1 MKKRLLKK
9 ALIELQAD
17 DMRKPKEDSPEDKKE
32 LNLEKEDKEP
42 VLETKP
48 VEEKREKIDLQQNEL
63 KKPVTPEDVNNEF
76 GVENPGMGFDM
87 VSLEEGLLND
97 ISSLYMLHQQ
107 VKFFH
112 WIMNGENYIA
122 AHRFLDEVADGVLQA
137 IDLLAER
144 LVYLGTRPVISLFRA
159 YIQFEEMNGPFKFY
173 RVIDV
178 LDSQFNSII
187 DKLKNNTRKANQK
200 NDIGTEKL
208 LQDII
213 YDLETFQHH
222 LRSFK

>member
-48 VEEKREKIDLQQNEL
+48 VEEKQEKIDLQQNEL

-122 AHRFLDEVADGVLQA
+122 THRFLDEVADGVLQA

-144 LVYLGTRPVISLFRA
+144 LVYLGTKPVISLFRA
-159 YIQFEEMNGPFKFY
+159 YIQFEEMNDPFKFY

-178 LDSQFNSII
+178 LDSQFSSII